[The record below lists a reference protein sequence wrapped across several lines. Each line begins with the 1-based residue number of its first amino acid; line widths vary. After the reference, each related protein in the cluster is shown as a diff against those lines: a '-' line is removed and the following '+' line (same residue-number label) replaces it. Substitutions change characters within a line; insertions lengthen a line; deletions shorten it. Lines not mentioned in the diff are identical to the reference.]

1 MSEPTVP
8 PQDPST
14 ARAAE
19 QPGGRGERPW
29 TVVVLTE
36 EALGEVDAGNV
47 AALHEGEDVRHV
59 VVVPA
64 DTERNLLAD
73 VLDHLSL
80 GELRDALAAAR
91 AGRPDPE
98 RARADAETA
107 LQQTLAALR
116 ALGLRAEGRTSGDD
130 PVPVVRELLRTEP
143 DAREVVV
150 VTRPHAVEDT
160 FHTDWASRARDAL
173 GVPVLHLYA
182 GTMRLG

>member
-1 MSEPTVP
+1 MTGVSHPAVP
-8 PQDPST
+8 PVDQP
-14 ARAAE
+14 AE
-19 QPGGRGERPW
+19 QAPRDGADAPW

-36 EALGEVDAGNV
+36 EALGLIDAGNI
-47 AALHEGEDVRHV
+47 AALHEDEDVHHV

-80 GELRDALAAAR
+80 GELRAALEEVR

-98 RARADAETA
+98 RARVDAETA
-107 LQQTLAALR
+107 LARSLEQLR
-116 ALGLRAEGRTSGDD
+116 ALGLDAEGRTSGDD
-130 PVPVVRELLRTEP
+130 PVPVVRELLGALP
-143 DAREVVV
+143 GARELVV

-160 FHTDWASRARDAL
+160 FHTDWASRARDTL

-182 GTMRLG
+182 GTTRLG

>member
-1 MSEPTVP
+1 M
-8 PQDPST
+8 
-14 ARAAE
+14 
-19 QPGGRGERPW
+19 
-29 TVVVLTE
+29 VVLTE
-36 EALGEVDAGNV
+36 EALGEVDAGNI

-91 AGRPDPE
+91 ARRPDPQ

-107 LQQTLAALR
+107 LARTLEELR

-143 DAREVVV
+143 DARELVV

-160 FHTDWASRARDAL
+160 FHTDWASRARDTL